1 MSSSRVSRQRPRFPF
16 AIRRFYPRQGA
27 SLAARRAVP
36 VARLCLL
43 ALLAALPALVA
54 ACGGSPTPAPGVTT
68 ADILDRTARRLD
80 AVQSVHFEAVVD
92 GPAYIDT
99 NRTIQLRSATGD
111 IVTPDKMQTEIKIAV
126 GSANIAVKLI
136 AIGADKYQTNLLT
149 GQWGPA
155 QAGFD
160 YSPTVFFDKQ
170 QGLSSVIGKLRDVER
185 LPDETI
191 DGQPAYHLKGKVSRE
206 AITPMTSGAI
216 EGDPVTAEL
225 WIAQDTANLLKLV
238 LTEPQTPNKPKPAT
252 WTLTLSRYDQP
263 VTISTPQ

>member
-1 MSSSRVSRQRPRFPF
+1 MGYPDHRLLLPPF
-16 AIRRFYPRQGA
+16 T
-27 SLAARRAVP
+27 
-36 VARLCLL
+36 RLCLL
-43 ALLAALPALVA
+43 VLLVVA
-54 ACGGSPTPAPGVTT
+54 VGACGGNAAKLGDVDTPTLLT
-68 ADILDRTARRLD
+68 RTSERLN
-80 AVQSVHFEAVVD
+80 AVKSVHFNLAID
-92 GPAYIDT
+92 GTAYIDSA
-99 NRTIQLRSATGD
+99 RTVQLRSATGD

-126 GSANIAVKLI
+126 GSANVAVKLI
-136 AIGADKYQTNLLT
+136 AIGDNKYQTNLLT